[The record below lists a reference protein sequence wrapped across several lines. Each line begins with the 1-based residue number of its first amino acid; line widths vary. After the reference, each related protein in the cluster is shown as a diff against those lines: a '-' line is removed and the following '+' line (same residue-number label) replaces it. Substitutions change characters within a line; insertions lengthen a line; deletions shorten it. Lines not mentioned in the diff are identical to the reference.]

1 MDNELEDA
9 RKDLDK
15 EFKEV
20 RQNLDKIREK
30 LDWVCAA
37 GPEDDLVKMLDELED
52 TVKKA
57 RTGGLI
63 GSGAKGHRRAREKYL
78 ELRGIKP

>member
-15 EFKEV
+15 EFKQV
-20 RQNLDKIREK
+20 RENIDKIREQ
-30 LDWVCAA
+30 LDVVSAA
-37 GPEDDLVKMLDELED
+37 GPEDDISSMLDELED
-52 TVKKA
+52 LVHKV

-63 GSGAKGHRRAREKYL
+63 GSGAKGHRKAREKYL

>member
-15 EFKEV
+15 EFKQV
-20 RQNLDKIREK
+20 RENIDKIREK
-30 LDWVCAA
+30 LDQVSAA
-37 GPEDDLVKMLDELED
+37 GPEDDISSMLDELED
-52 TVKKA
+52 LVHKV

-63 GSGAKGHRRAREKYL
+63 GSGAKGHRKAREQYL